1 MEPSDPSVVARALD
15 GDDDAFCQ
23 LVTLHQHDVY
33 GYVLRLTAD
42 ADAAWDVA
50 QDVFVRAHRSLA
62 QLRDAGSFRAWL
74 FSIAVNRAR
83 DWLRQRRPV
92 PVSSLAPDAPAE
104 DRPDASEVQDG
115 SIWAS
120 PERAYDAKE
129 AGAMVEAAIESLPDT
144 YREVAALRFQFE
156 LTVVQIAAALGLDF
170 AAAESRVRRAK
181 AMLRKKLAGGRPG
194 RS

>member
-92 PVSSLAPDAPAE
+92 PVSSVAPDDPAE
-104 DRPDASEVQDG
+104 ARPDASEVQDG
-115 SIWAS
+115 SIWSS
-120 PERAYDAKE
+120 PERVHGAKE
-129 AGAMVEAAIESLPDT
+129 VGGMVAEAIESLSDT
-144 YREVAALRFQFE
+144 YREVAVLRFQFE
-156 LTVVQIAAALGLDF
+156 LSVAQIAAATGLDF

-181 AMLRKKLAGGRPG
+181 AMLRKKLARK
-194 RS
+194 RVK

>member
-1 MEPSDPSVVARALD
+1 MLVARALD

-50 QDVFVRAHRSLA
+50 QDVFVRAHRSLR
-62 QLRDAGSFRAWL
+62 QLRDAGKFRAWL
-74 FSIAVNRAR
+74 FAIAVNQTR
-83 DWLRQRRPV
+83 DWLRQRHPV
-92 PVSSLAPDAPAE
+92 PVSAIAADDRAAKPPDG
-104 DRPDASEVQDG
+104 SEVEDT

-120 PERAYDAKE
+120 PELAYGARE
-129 AGAMVEAAIESLPDT
+129 VGAMVTEAIDSLPEI
-144 YREVAALRFQFE
+144 YREVAVLRFQLE
-156 LTVVQIAAALGLDF
+156 LGVAQIAAAMELDF

-181 AMLRKKLAGGRPG
+181 AMLRRKLAGRRGK
-194 RS
+194 